1 MSRRR
6 KQRRFFTVS
15 MGGINNRFVEILQAD
30 DDGSF
35 VVNVRNE
42 RQPGTFPGKED
53 ALAHAESITK
63 PRVPAP

>member
-6 KQRRFFTVS
+6 KQRRFWTVF
-15 MGGINNRFVEILQAD
+15 MGGINGKFVEVLQAD

-42 RQPGTFPGKED
+42 RQPGTFASKED
-53 ALAHAESITK
+53 ALAHAESITS
-63 PRVPAP
+63 PQMPAS